1 MRAKSKQKILK
12 TVDKLKEYNE
22 TLKKFNGSSKYLF
35 DKILRECNKLVAEIE
50 AFDYSPEEHEA
61 LGEYKKLINAPEHD
75 ADLIK
80 KALDVFSQQIQEEK
94 ETYRVL
100 FLPYKYSMWD
110 SFASIFEA
118 AKEDK
123 NCEAYVMPIPY
134 YDRDREMNLT
144 EMHDES
150 GAYPDDIGIISWQD
164 NQVDEIDPD
173 VIFIHNPYDGN
184 NRVTSIHPKYY
195 TNKLVC
201 KDRVVIYVPYYVS
214 YTEDKEAA
222 VTMGGAEFYA
232 DHVITQSEWYKKR
245 FEQLIDDYKRTN
257 DEFNDLISSYDNGNK
272 FIVLGN
278 PKYDKIR
285 GLIKSEYPLRAD
297 WKEKLLDASGNKK
310 FTVLLD
316 TTFEVLTK
324 GRGKTLKKVE
334 EVIGFFENQKD
345 FALIWRPHP
354 LIKPTLRNM
363 CPELIPTY
371 VKLVDRC
378 KKLENCIF
386 DDTNDMHTAIAWSD
400 AFMGKYGSMIE
411 LYRVTKKPTIMLE
424 IGEKTN
430 FESDGIYD
438 EEGLRAKVSGCQVIR
453 EKDYGLG
460 NLIDFS
466 MKYHRDEE
474 GDGIN
479 QTDGKKIYDFA
490 IEAVRLK
497 NNFSDIN

>member
-1 MRAKSKQKILK
+1 MRAKDKHKILK
-12 TVDKLKEYNE
+12 TVDKLVEYNK
-22 TLKKFNGSSKYLF
+22 TLEKFRGSSKYLF
-35 DKILRECNKLVAEIE
+35 DKILRECNKLVDEIDISDCS
-50 AFDYSPEEHEA
+50 FEEHEA
-61 LGEYKKLINAPEHD
+61 LGEYKKLINSPEYD

-80 KALDVFSQQIQEEK
+80 KALDVFFQQIQEEN

-110 SFASIFEA
+110 SFESIFEA
-118 AKEDK
+118 AKEDE
-123 NCEAYVMPIPY
+123 NCETYVMPIPY
-134 YDRDREMNLT
+134 YDKDQEGNLT
-144 EMHDES
+144 EIHDES
-150 GAYPDDIGIISWQD
+150 GSYPDDVGIISWQD

-184 NRVTSIHPKYY
+184 NLVTSIHPKYY
-195 TNKLVC
+195 TNKLVR

-214 YTEDKEAA
+214 YTDDEGIS
-222 VTMGGAEFYA
+222 VFMGGAEYYT
-232 DHVITQSEWYKKR
+232 DYVIVQSEWYKEK
-245 FEQLIDDYKRTN
+245 FELEMIKYNILN
-257 DEFNDLISSYDNGNK
+257 DGNK

-285 GLIKSEYPLRAD
+285 SLNKYEYPLKDD
-297 WKEKLLDASGNKK
+297 WKEKLFDESGKQK

-324 GRGKTLKKVE
+324 GRVKTLKKVE
-334 EVIGFFENQKD
+334 EVIGFFEKQKD

-386 DDTNDMHTAIAWSD
+386 DDTNDMHTAMVWSD

-411 LYRVTKKPTIMLE
+411 LYRVAKKPTIMLE
-424 IGEKTN
+424 ISENAN
-430 FESDGIYD
+430 FEHDGKYD
-438 EEGLRAKVSGCQVIR
+438 EKDLQTKVSDCRVIR

-466 MKYHRDEE
+466 MKYHKNEE
-474 GDGIN
+474 KNVIKL
-479 QTDGKKIYDFA
+479 TDGKKIYDFA
-490 IEAVRLK
+490 IKAAK
-497 NNFSDIN
+497 IKMK

>member
-1 MRAKSKQKILK
+1 MRAKDKHKILK
-12 TVDKLKEYNE
+12 IVDKLVEYNE
-22 TLKKFNGSSKYLF
+22 TLEKFRGSSKYLF
-35 DKILRECNKLVAEIE
+35 DKILRECNKLVDEIDISDCS
-50 AFDYSPEEHEA
+50 FEEHEA
-61 LGEYKKLINAPEHD
+61 LGEYKKLINSPEYD

-80 KALDVFSQQIQEEK
+80 KALDVFFQQIQEEN

-110 SFASIFEA
+110 SFESIFEA
-118 AKEDK
+118 AKEDE
-123 NCEAYVMPIPY
+123 NCEIYVMPIPY
-134 YDRDREMNLT
+134 YDKDQEDNFT
-144 EMHDES
+144 EIHDES
-150 GAYPDDIGIISWQD
+150 GSYPDDVGIISWQD

-173 VIFIHNPYDGN
+173 VIFIHNPYDGTN
-184 NRVTSIHPKYY
+184 LLTSIHPKYY

-201 KDRVVIYVPYYVS
+201 KDRIVIYVPYYVS
-214 YTEDKEAA
+214 YTDDEGIS
-222 VTMGGAEFYA
+222 VFMGSAGYYT
-232 DHVITQSEWYKKR
+232 DYVIVQSEWYKEK
-245 FEQLIDDYKRTN
+245 FELEMLKHNILN
-257 DEFNDLISSYDNGNK
+257 DGNK

-285 GLIKSEYPLRAD
+285 SLNKYEYPLKDD
-297 WKEKLLDASGNKK
+297 WKEKLFDVSGDKK

-316 TTFEVLTK
+316 TTIEVLTK
-324 GRGKTLKKVE
+324 GKEKTLNKVE
-334 EVIGFFENQKD
+334 KVIDFFEKQKD

-378 KKLENCIF
+378 KNLDNCIF
-386 DDTNDMHTAIAWSD
+386 DDTNDMHTAMAWSD

-424 IGEKTN
+424 VGEKTN
-430 FESDGIYD
+430 FEINGKYD
-438 EEGLRAKVSGCQVIR
+438 EEGLRAKVSECQVIR

-466 MKYHRDEE
+466 MKYQRDEE
-474 GDGIN
+474 KDEIN

>member
-1 MRAKSKQKILK
+1 MRAKYKHKILK
-12 TVDKLKEYNE
+12 TVDKLVEYNK
-22 TLKKFNGSSKYLF
+22 TLEKFRGSSKYLF
-35 DKILRECNKLVAEIE
+35 DKILRECNKLVDEIDISDCSFE
-50 AFDYSPEEHEA
+50 QREA
-61 LGEYKKLINAPEHD
+61 LGEYKKLINSPEYD

-80 KALDVFSQQIQEEK
+80 KALDVFFQQIQEEN

-110 SFASIFEA
+110 SFESIFEA
-118 AKEDK
+118 AKEDE
-123 NCEAYVMPIPY
+123 NCETYVMPIPY
-134 YDRDREMNLT
+134 YDKDQEGNLT
-144 EMHDES
+144 EIHDES
-150 GAYPDDIGIISWQD
+150 GSYPDDVGIISWQD

-184 NRVTSIHPKYY
+184 NLVTSIHPKYY
-195 TNKLVC
+195 TNKLVR

-214 YTEDKEAA
+214 YTDDEGIS
-222 VTMGGAEFYA
+222 VFMGGAEYYT
-232 DHVITQSEWYKKR
+232 DYVIVQSEWYKEK
-245 FEQLIDDYKRTN
+245 FELEMIKYNILN
-257 DEFNDLISSYDNGNK
+257 DGNK

-285 GLIKSEYPLRAD
+285 SLNKYEYPLKDD
-297 WKEKLLDASGNKK
+297 WKEKLFDESGKQK

-316 TTFEVLTK
+316 TTFEVLIK
-324 GRGKTLKKVE
+324 GRVKTLKKVE
-334 EVIGFFENQKD
+334 EVIGFFEKQKD

-386 DDTNDMHTAIAWSD
+386 DDTNDMHTAMVWSD

-411 LYRVTKKPTIMLE
+411 LYRVAKKPTIILE
-424 IGEKTN
+424 ISENAN
-430 FESDGIYD
+430 FEPDGKYD
-438 EEGLRAKVSGCQVIR
+438 EKDLQTKVSDCRVIR

-466 MKYHRDEE
+466 MKYHKNEE
-474 GDGIN
+474 KNVIKL
-479 QTDGKKIYDFA
+479 TDGKKIYDFA
-490 IEAVRLK
+490 IKAAK
-497 NNFSDIN
+497 IKMK

>member
-1 MRAKSKQKILK
+1 MRAKDKQKILK
-12 TVDKLKEYNE
+12 TVDKLVEYNE

-35 DKILRECNKLVAEIE
+35 DKILRECNKLADEIDISDCSSE
-50 AFDYSPEEHEA
+50 QCEA
-61 LGEYKKLINAPEHD
+61 LGEYKKLINSPEHD

-80 KALDVFSQQIQEEK
+80 KELDVFFQQIQEEN

-118 AKEDK
+118 AKEDE
-123 NCEAYVMPIPY
+123 NCEVYVMPIPY
-134 YDRDREMNLT
+134 YDKDQEGNLT

-150 GAYPDDIGIISWQD
+150 ESYPDDVGIISWRG

-184 NRVTSIHPKYY
+184 NLVTSIHPDYY
-195 TNKLVC
+195 TNKLVRN
-201 KDRVVIYVPYYVS
+201 DRVVIYVPYYVS
-214 YTEDKEAA
+214 YTDDEGIS
-222 VTMGGAEFYA
+222 VFMGGAEYYT
-232 DHVITQSEWYKKR
+232 DYVIVQSEWYKEK
-245 FEQLIDDYKRTN
+245 FEFEMLKHNILN
-257 DEFNDLISSYDNGNK
+257 DGNK

-285 GLIKSEYPLRAD
+285 SLNKYEYPLRDD

-334 EVIGFFENQKD
+334 EVIGFFEKQKD

-378 KKLENCIF
+378 KNLDNCIF
-386 DDTNDMHTAIAWSD
+386 DDTNDMHTAMAWSD
-400 AFMGKYGSMIE
+400 ALGKYGSMIE
-411 LYRVTKKPTIMLE
+411 LYRVAKKPTIMLE
-424 IGEKTN
+424 VGEKTN
-430 FESDGIYD
+430 FEINGKYD
-438 EEGLRAKVSGCQVIR
+438 EEGLRAKVSRCQVIR

-466 MKYHRDEE
+466 MKYYRDEAE
-474 GDGIN
+474 DEIN
-479 QTDGKKIYDFA
+479 QTDGKRIYDFA
-490 IEAVRLK
+490 IKAAK
-497 NNFSDIN
+497 IKMK

>member
-1 MRAKSKQKILK
+1 MRAKDKQKILK
-12 TVDKLKEYNE
+12 TVDKLVEYNE
-22 TLKKFNGSSKYLF
+22 TLEKFRVSSKYLF
-35 DKILRECNKLVAEIE
+35 DKILRECNKLVDEIDISDCS
-50 AFDYSPEEHEA
+50 FEEHGA
-61 LGEYKKLINAPEHD
+61 LGEYKKLINSPEYD

-80 KALDVFSQQIQEEK
+80 KELDVFFQQIREEN

-110 SFASIFEA
+110 SFESIFEA
-118 AKEDK
+118 AKEDE

-134 YDRDREMNLT
+134 YDKDQEGNLI

-150 GAYPDDIGIISWQD
+150 GAYPDDVGIISWRE

-173 VIFIHNPYDGN
+173 VIFIHNPYDGI
-184 NRVTSIHPKYY
+184 NRLTSIHPDYY
-195 TNKLVC
+195 TNKLTG
-201 KDRVVIYVPYYVS
+201 KNRVVIYVPYYVS
-214 YTEDKEAA
+214 YTEDKEVV
-222 VTMGGAEFYA
+222 VTMGRAEFYS
-232 DHVITQSEWYKKR
+232 DYVIMQSEWYKKQ
-245 FEQLIDDYKRTN
+245 FEQILSDYKKS
-257 DEFNDLISSYDNGNK
+257 DDDLNDLIAFYDNGNK
-272 FIVLGN
+272 FVVLGN

-285 GLIKSEYPLRAD
+285 RLAKSEYPLRDD

-310 FTVLLD
+310 FTELLD
-316 TTFEVLTK
+316 TTIEVLKK
-324 GRGKTLKKVE
+324 GKQKTLKKVE
-334 EVIGFFENQKD
+334 EVIDFFEKQKD

-354 LIKPTLRNM
+354 LIKPTLRKM

-378 KKLENCIF
+378 KNLDNCIF
-386 DDTNDMHTAIAWSD
+386 DDTDDMHTAIAWSD

-430 FESDGIYD
+430 FESDGTYD
-438 EEGLRAKVSGCQVIR
+438 EEGLKAKVSKCQVIR

-466 MKYHRDEE
+466 MKYQRNEVEYD
-474 GDGIN
+474 IN
-479 QTDGKKIYDFA
+479 QTDGRKIYDFA
-490 IEAVRLK
+490 IKSAKLK
-497 NNFSDIN
+497 ME

>member
-12 TVDKLKEYNE
+12 TVDKLVEYNE
-22 TLKKFNGSSKYLF
+22 TLEKFRGSSKYFF
-35 DKILRECNKLVAEIE
+35 DKILCECNKLVDEIDISDCSSE
-50 AFDYSPEEHEA
+50 QCEA
-61 LGEYKKLINAPEHD
+61 LGEYKKLINSPEYD
-75 ADLIK
+75 MDLIK
-80 KALDVFSQQIQEEK
+80 KTLDVFFQQIQEEK
-94 ETYRVL
+94 ETYRIL

-110 SFASIFEA
+110 SLESIFEA
-118 AKEDK
+118 AKKDE

-134 YDRDREMNLT
+134 YDKDQDRNLA
-144 EMHDES
+144 EIHDES
-150 GAYPDDIGIISWQD
+150 GLYPDDVGIISWQD
-164 NQVDEIDPD
+164 NQIDEIDPD

-184 NRVTSIHPKYY
+184 NRLTSIHPDYY
-195 TNKLVC
+195 TNKLVRN
-201 KDRVVIYVPYYVS
+201 DRVVIYVPYYVS
-214 YTEDKEAA
+214 YTEDKEAM
-222 VTMGGAEFYA
+222 VNMGGAEFYA
-232 DHVITQSEWYKKR
+232 DYVIIQSEWYKKR

-257 DEFNDLISSYDNGNK
+257 DMLNDLIVSYDNGNK
-272 FIVLGN
+272 FVVLGN
-278 PKYDKIR
+278 PKYDKMKS
-285 GLIKSEYPLRAD
+285 LEKSEYPLRDD
-297 WKEKLLDASGNKK
+297 WKEKLLDESGNKK

-316 TTFEVLTK
+316 TTIEFFG
-324 GRGKTLKKVE
+324 GREKALRKVE
-334 EVIGFFENQKD
+334 EVIGFFEKQKD

-371 VKLVDRC
+371 VKLADRC

-386 DDTNDMHTAIAWSD
+386 DDTNDMHTAMAWSD

-430 FESDGIYD
+430 FEINGKYD

-466 MKYHRDEE
+466 KNYNRDEVAVE
-474 GDGIN
+474 ASH
-479 QTDGKKIYDFA
+479 TDGKKIYDFA
-490 IEAVRLK
+490 IKSAKLK
-497 NNFSDIN
+497 ME

>member
-1 MRAKSKQKILK
+1 MRAKDKHKILK
-12 TVDKLKEYNE
+12 TVDKLVEYNE
-22 TLKKFNGSSKYLF
+22 TLEKFRGSSKYLF
-35 DKILRECNKLVAEIE
+35 DKILRECNKLVDEIDISDCS
-50 AFDYSPEEHEA
+50 FEEHEA
-61 LGEYKKLINAPEHD
+61 LGEYKKLINSPEYD

-80 KALDVFSQQIQEEK
+80 KALDVFFQQIQEEN

-110 SFASIFEA
+110 SFESIFEA
-118 AKEDK
+118 AKEDE

-134 YDRDREMNLT
+134 YDKDQEGNLT

-150 GAYPDDIGIISWQD
+150 ESYPDDVGIISWQD

-214 YTEDKEAA
+214 YTDDEGILISI
-222 VTMGGAEFYA
+222 GGAEFYA
-232 DHVITQSEWYKKR
+232 DYVITQSEWYKKR
-245 FEQLIDDYKRTN
+245 FEQLVDDYKKKD
-257 DEFNDLISSYDNGNK
+257 DEINDLIVSYDNGNK
-272 FIVLGN
+272 FLVLGN

-285 GLIKSEYPLRAD
+285 SLNEYEYPLKDD
-297 WKEKLLDASGNKK
+297 WEEKLFDESDNKR
-310 FTVLLD
+310 FTILLD
-316 TTFEVLTK
+316 TTLEIL
-324 GRGKTLKKVE
+324 LKQREKMLDKIVD
-334 EVIGFFENQKD
+334 IIAFFEKND
-345 FALIWRPHP
+345 YLALIWRPHP
-354 LIKPTLRNM
+354 LIKPTLRKM

-378 KKLENCIF
+378 KNLNNCIF

-424 IGEKTN
+424 VGEKTN
-430 FESDGIYD
+430 FEINGKYD

-453 EKDYGLG
+453 EEDYGLG

-466 MKYHRDEE
+466 KNYNRDEVAVE
-474 GDGIN
+474 AN

-490 IEAVRLK
+490 IKSAKLK
-497 NNFSDIN
+497 ME

>member
-1 MRAKSKQKILK
+1 MRAKDKQKILK
-12 TVDKLKEYNE
+12 TVDKLVEYNK
-22 TLKKFNGSSKYLF
+22 TLEKYRGSSKYLF
-35 DKILRECNKLVAEIE
+35 DKILRECNKLVDEIDISDCS
-50 AFDYSPEEHEA
+50 FEEHEA
-61 LGEYKKLINAPEHD
+61 LGEYKKLINSPEYD
-75 ADLIK
+75 ADLVK
-80 KALDVFSQQIQEEK
+80 KALDVFFQQIQEEN
-94 ETYRVL
+94 EIYRVL

-118 AKEDK
+118 AKEDE

-134 YDRDREMNLT
+134 YDKDQEGNLT
-144 EMHDES
+144 EIHDES
-150 GAYPDDIGIISWQD
+150 ESYPDDVGIISWQD

-214 YTEDKEAA
+214 YTEDEGISIF
-222 VTMGGAEFYA
+222 MGGAEYYT
-232 DHVITQSEWYKKR
+232 DYVIVQSEWYKEK
-245 FEQLIDDYKRTN
+245 FELEMLKHNILN
-257 DEFNDLISSYDNGNK
+257 NGNK
-272 FIVLGN
+272 FVVLGN

-285 GLIKSEYPLRAD
+285 SLNKYEYPLKDD
-297 WKEKLLDASGNKK
+297 WKEKLFDESGKQK

-316 TTFEVLTK
+316 TTIEVLG
-324 GRGKTLKKVE
+324 GREKTLKKVE
-334 EVIGFFENQKD
+334 EVIGFFEKQKD
-345 FALIWRPHP
+345 FVLIWRPHP

-378 KKLENCIF
+378 KKLNNCIF
-386 DDTNDMHTAIAWSD
+386 DDTNDMHIAIAWSD

-430 FESDGIYD
+430 FESDGTYD
-438 EEGLRAKVSGCQVIR
+438 EEGLKAKVSKCQVIR

-466 MKYHRDEE
+466 KNYNRDEVAVE
-474 GDGIN
+474 AS

-490 IEAVRLK
+490 IKSAKLK
-497 NNFSDIN
+497 ME

>member
-1 MRAKSKQKILK
+1 MRAKDKHKILK
-12 TVDKLKEYNE
+12 TVDKLVEYNKSLE
-22 TLKKFNGSSKYLF
+22 KFRGSSKYLF
-35 DKILRECNKLVAEIE
+35 DKILRECNKLVDEIDISDCS
-50 AFDYSPEEHEA
+50 FEEHEA
-61 LGEYKKLINAPEHD
+61 LGEYKKLISSPEYD
-75 ADLIK
+75 ANLIK
-80 KALDVFSQQIQEEK
+80 KALDVFFQQIQEEN
-94 ETYRVL
+94 ETYRIL

-110 SFASIFEA
+110 SFESIFEA

-134 YDRDREMNLT
+134 YDKDQDRNLT

-150 GAYPDDIGIISWQD
+150 GSYPDDIGIISWQD

-184 NRVTSIHPKYY
+184 NLLTSIHPDYY
-195 TNKLVC
+195 TNKLTS
-201 KDRVVIYVPYYVS
+201 KNRIVIYVPYYVS
-214 YTEDKEAA
+214 YTDDEGIS
-222 VTMGGAEFYA
+222 VFMGGAEYYT
-232 DHVITQSEWYKKR
+232 DYVIVQSEWYKEK
-245 FEQLIDDYKRTN
+245 FELEMIKHNSLN
-257 DEFNDLISSYDNGNK
+257 DGNK
-272 FIVLGN
+272 FVVLGN

-285 GLIKSEYPLRAD
+285 SLNKYEYPLKDD
-297 WKEKLLDASGNKK
+297 WKEKLFDVSGDKK

-316 TTFEVLTK
+316 TTIEVLTK
-324 GRGKTLKKVE
+324 GKEKTLKKVE
-334 EVIGFFENQKD
+334 KVIDFFEKQKD

-354 LIKPTLRNM
+354 LIESTLRNM
-363 CPELIPTY
+363 YSELIPIY
-371 VKLVDRC
+371 IKLVERC
-378 KKLENCIF
+378 KNLDNCIF

-430 FESDGIYD
+430 FESDGTYD
-438 EEGLRAKVSGCQVIR
+438 EEGLKAKVSKCQVIR

-466 MKYHRDEE
+466 MKYQRDEVE
-474 GDGIN
+474 YDIN

-490 IEAVRLK
+490 IKSAKLK
-497 NNFSDIN
+497 ME

>member
-1 MRAKSKQKILK
+1 MRAKDKHKILK
-12 TVDKLKEYNE
+12 TVDKLVEYNK
-22 TLKKFNGSSKYLF
+22 TLEKFSSSSKYLF
-35 DKILRECNKLVAEIE
+35 DKILHECNKLIDEIDI
-50 AFDYSPEEHEA
+50 ADCSPEQHEA
-61 LGEYKKLINAPEHD
+61 LGEYKKLINSPEYD

-80 KALDVFSQQIQEEK
+80 KALDVFFQQIQEEN

-110 SFASIFEA
+110 SLESIFEA
-118 AKEDK
+118 AKKDE

-134 YDRDREMNLT
+134 YDKDQEGNFT

-150 GAYPDDIGIISWQD
+150 ESYPDDVGIIPWQD

-184 NRVTSIHPKYY
+184 NLVTSIHPKYY

-214 YTEDKEAA
+214 YTDDEG
-222 VTMGGAEFYA
+222 VSVFMGSAGYYT
-232 DHVITQSEWYKKR
+232 DYVIVQSEWYKEK
-245 FEQLIDDYKRTN
+245 FELEMIKHNILN
-257 DEFNDLISSYDNGNK
+257 DGNK

-285 GLIKSEYPLRAD
+285 SMNKYEYPLKDD
-297 WKEKLLDASGNKK
+297 WKEKLFDVSGDKK

-316 TTFEVLTK
+316 ATIEVLTK
-324 GRGKTLKKVE
+324 GKEKTLKKVE
-334 EVIGFFENQKD
+334 KVIDFFEKQKD

-354 LIKPTLRNM
+354 LIKSMLRNM
-363 CPELIPTY
+363 FPELVPEY
-371 VKLVDRC
+371 KKLVDRC
-378 KKLENCIF
+378 KNLDNCIF
-386 DDTNDMHTAIAWSD
+386 DDTNDMHTAIVWSD

-424 IGEKTN
+424 IGEKAN

-438 EEGLRAKVSGCQVIR
+438 EEGLKTKVSGCQVIR

-466 MKYHRDEE
+466 KNYNRDEVAVE
-474 GDGIN
+474 AS

-490 IEAVRLK
+490 IKAAK
-497 NNFSDIN
+497 IKMN

>member
-1 MRAKSKQKILK
+1 MRAKDKHKILK
-12 TVDKLKEYNE
+12 TVDKLVEYNK
-22 TLKKFNGSSKYLF
+22 TLEKFRGSSKYLF
-35 DKILRECNKLVAEIE
+35 DKILRECNKLVDEIDISDCSSE
-50 AFDYSPEEHEA
+50 QCEA
-61 LGEYKKLINAPEHD
+61 LGEYKKLINSPEYN

-80 KALDVFSQQIQEEK
+80 KALDVFFQQIQEEK

-110 SFASIFEA
+110 SFESIFEA
-118 AKEDK
+118 AKEDEI
-123 NCEAYVMPIPY
+123 CETYVMPIPY
-134 YDRDREMNLT
+134 YDKDQEGNLT
-144 EMHDES
+144 EIHDES
-150 GAYPDDIGIISWQD
+150 GSYSDDVGIISWQD

-184 NRVTSIHPKYY
+184 NLVTSIHPKYY
-195 TNKLVC
+195 TNKLVRN
-201 KDRVVIYVPYYVS
+201 DRVVIYVPYYVS
-214 YTEDKEAA
+214 YTDDEGIS
-222 VTMGGAEFYA
+222 VFMGGAEYYT
-232 DHVITQSEWYKKR
+232 DYVIVQSEWYKEK
-245 FEQLIDDYKRTN
+245 FELEMLKHNILN
-257 DEFNDLISSYDNGNK
+257 DGNK

-285 GLIKSEYPLRAD
+285 SLNKYEYPLRDD
-297 WKEKLLDASGNKK
+297 WEEKLLYKSGNKK

-316 TTFEVLTK
+316 TTIEVLTK
-324 GRGKTLKKVE
+324 GKEKTLKKVE
-334 EVIGFFENQKD
+334 EVINFFEKRD
-345 FALIWRPHP
+345 DLALIWRPHP
-354 LIKPTLRNM
+354 LIKATLRNM

-378 KKLENCIF
+378 KNLDNCIF
-386 DDTNDMHTAIAWSD
+386 DDTNDMHTAIVCSD

-430 FESDGIYD
+430 FEINGKYD

-474 GDGIN
+474 EDEIN

-490 IEAVRLK
+490 IKSAKLK
-497 NNFSDIN
+497 ME

>member
-1 MRAKSKQKILK
+1 MRAKDKQKILK
-12 TVDKLKEYNE
+12 TVDKLVEYNE
-22 TLKKFNGSSKYLF
+22 TLEKYRGSSKYFF
-35 DKILRECNKLVAEIE
+35 DKILCECNKLVDEIDISDCSSE
-50 AFDYSPEEHEA
+50 QCEA
-61 LGEYKKLINAPEHD
+61 LGEYKKLINSPEYD
-75 ADLIK
+75 ADLVK
-80 KALDVFSQQIQEEK
+80 KAFDVFFQQIQEEN

-118 AKEDK
+118 AKEDE

-134 YDRDREMNLT
+134 YDKDQEGNFT

-150 GAYPDDIGIISWQD
+150 ESYPDDIGIISWQG

-173 VIFIHNPYDGN
+173 VIFIHNPYDGIN
-184 NRVTSIHPKYY
+184 LLTSIHPDYY
-195 TNKLVC
+195 TDKLVC

-214 YTEDKEAA
+214 YTDDEEIS
-222 VTMGGAEFYA
+222 VFMGRAEYYT
-232 DHVITQSEWYKKR
+232 DYVIVQSEWYKEK
-245 FEQLIDDYKRTN
+245 FELEMLKHNIPKLW
-257 DEFNDLISSYDNGNK
+257 EK
-272 FIVLGN
+272 FVVLGN

-285 GLIKSEYPLRAD
+285 GLIKYEYPLRDD
-297 WKEKLLDASGNKK
+297 WKEKLFDVSGDKK

-316 TTFEVLTK
+316 TTIEVLTK
-324 GRGKTLKKVE
+324 GKEKTLKKVE
-334 EVIGFFENQKD
+334 EVIDFFEKQKD

-354 LIKPTLRNM
+354 LIKPTLRKM

-378 KKLENCIF
+378 KNLNNCIF

-424 IGEKTN
+424 IGDKTN

-438 EEGLRAKVSGCQVIR
+438 EKGLKTKVSDCQVIR

-466 MKYHRDEE
+466 MKYQRDEE
-474 GDGIN
+474 KDEVN

-497 NNFSDIN
+497 NNLSDIN

>member
-1 MRAKSKQKILK
+1 MRAKDKQKILK
-12 TVDKLKEYNE
+12 IVDKLVEYNE
-22 TLKKFNGSSKYLF
+22 TLEKYKISSKYLF
-35 DKILRECNKLVAEIE
+35 DKILRECNKLVDEIDI
-50 AFDYSPEEHEA
+50 ADCSPEQHEA
-61 LGEYKKLINAPEHD
+61 LGEYKKLINSPEYD
-75 ADLIK
+75 ADLVK
-80 KALDVFSQQIQEEK
+80 KALDVFFQQIQEEN
-94 ETYRVL
+94 ETYRIL

-110 SFASIFEA
+110 SFSSIFEV
-118 AKEDK
+118 AKEDE

-134 YDRDREMNLT
+134 YDKDQEGNLT

-150 GAYPDDIGIISWQD
+150 ESYPDDVGIISWQD

-214 YTEDKEAA
+214 YTEDEGISIF
-222 VTMGGAEFYA
+222 MGGAEYYT
-232 DHVITQSEWYKKR
+232 DYVIVQSEWYKEK
-245 FEQLIDDYKRTN
+245 FELEMLKHNILN
-257 DEFNDLISSYDNGNK
+257 NGNK
-272 FIVLGN
+272 FVVLGN

-285 GLIKSEYPLRAD
+285 SLNKYEYPLKDD
-297 WKEKLLDASGNKK
+297 WKEKLFDESGKQK

-316 TTFEVLTK
+316 TTIEVLG
-324 GRGKTLKKVE
+324 GREKTLKKVE
-334 EVIGFFENQKD
+334 EVIGFFEKQKD
-345 FALIWRPHP
+345 FVLIWRPHP

-378 KKLENCIF
+378 KNLDNCIF
-386 DDTNDMHTAIAWSD
+386 DDTNDMHTAMVWSD

-411 LYRVTKKPTIMLE
+411 LYRVAKKPTIMLE
-424 IGEKTN
+424 IIEKAN
-430 FESDGIYD
+430 FEPDGKYD
-438 EEGLRAKVSGCQVIR
+438 EKDLQTKVSDCRVIR

-466 MKYHRDEE
+466 MKYHRDEGKDE
-474 GDGIN
+474 IS

-490 IEAVRLK
+490 IKSAKLK
-497 NNFSDIN
+497 ME

>member
-1 MRAKSKQKILK
+1 MRAKDKQKILK
-12 TVDKLKEYNE
+12 TVDKLVEYNK
-22 TLKKFNGSSKYLF
+22 TLEKYRGSIKYLF
-35 DKILRECNKLVAEIE
+35 DKILCECNKLVDEIDISDCS
-50 AFDYSPEEHEA
+50 FEEHEA
-61 LGEYKKLINAPEHD
+61 LGEYKELINSPEYD
-75 ADLIK
+75 ADLVK
-80 KALDVFSQQIQEEK
+80 KVLDVFFQQIQEEN

-110 SFASIFEA
+110 SLASIFEA
-118 AKEDK
+118 AKEDE

-134 YDRDREMNLT
+134 YDKDQEGNLN

-150 GAYPDDIGIISWQD
+150 ESYPDDVGIISWQD

-184 NRVTSIHPKYY
+184 NLVTSIHPKYY

-214 YTEDKEAA
+214 YTDDEGIL
-222 VTMGGAEFYA
+222 VFMGGAEYYT
-232 DHVITQSEWYKKR
+232 DYVIVQSEWYKEK
-245 FEQLIDDYKRTN
+245 FELEMLKQNIPKLW
-257 DEFNDLISSYDNGNK
+257 EK
-272 FIVLGN
+272 FVVLGN

-285 GLIKSEYPLRAD
+285 SLTKYEYPVKDD

-316 TTFEVLTK
+316 TTIEILTK
-324 GRGKTLKKVE
+324 GKEKTLKKVE
-334 EVIGFFENQKD
+334 EVIDFFEKQKD
-345 FALIWRPHP
+345 FALVWRPHP
-354 LIKPTLRNM
+354 LIKPTLRKM

-378 KKLENCIF
+378 KNLDNCIF
-386 DDTNDMHTAIAWSD
+386 DDTNDMHTAMAWSD

-411 LYRVTKKPTIMLE
+411 LYRVAKKPTIMLE
-424 IGEKTN
+424 VGEKTN
-430 FESDGIYD
+430 FEINGKYD
-438 EEGLRAKVSGCQVIR
+438 EEGLRAKVSRCQVIR

-466 MKYHRDEE
+466 MKYYRDEAE
-474 GDGIN
+474 DEIN
-479 QTDGKKIYDFA
+479 QTDGKRIYDFA
-490 IEAVRLK
+490 IKAAK
-497 NNFSDIN
+497 IKMK

>member
-1 MRAKSKQKILK
+1 MRAKYKHKILK
-12 TVDKLKEYNE
+12 TVDKLVEYNK
-22 TLKKFNGSSKYLF
+22 TLEKFRGSSKYLF
-35 DKILRECNKLVAEIE
+35 DKILRECNKLVDEIDISDCSFE
-50 AFDYSPEEHEA
+50 QREA
-61 LGEYKKLINAPEHD
+61 LGEYKKLINSPEYD

-80 KALDVFSQQIQEEK
+80 KALDVFFQQIQEEN

-110 SFASIFEA
+110 SFESIFEA
-118 AKEDK
+118 AKEDE
-123 NCEAYVMPIPY
+123 NCETYVMPIPY
-134 YDRDREMNLT
+134 YDKDQEGNLT
-144 EMHDES
+144 EIHDES
-150 GAYPDDIGIISWQD
+150 GSYPDDVGIISWQD

-184 NRVTSIHPKYY
+184 NLVTSIHPKYY
-195 TNKLVC
+195 TNKLVR

-214 YTEDKEAA
+214 YTDDEGIS
-222 VTMGGAEFYA
+222 VFMGGAEYYT
-232 DHVITQSEWYKKR
+232 DYVIVQSEWYKEK
-245 FEQLIDDYKRTN
+245 FELEMIKYNILN
-257 DEFNDLISSYDNGNK
+257 DGNK

-285 GLIKSEYPLRAD
+285 SLNKYEYPLKDD
-297 WKEKLLDASGNKK
+297 WKEKLFDESGKQK

-316 TTFEVLTK
+316 TTFEVLIK
-324 GRGKTLKKVE
+324 GRVKTLKKVE
-334 EVIGFFENQKD
+334 EVIGFFEKQKD

-386 DDTNDMHTAIAWSD
+386 DDTNDMHTAMVWSD

-411 LYRVTKKPTIMLE
+411 LYRVAKKPTIMLE
-424 IGEKTN
+424 ISDNAN
-430 FESDGIYD
+430 FEPDGKYD
-438 EEGLRAKVSGCQVIR
+438 EKDLQTKVSDCRVIR

-466 MKYHRDEE
+466 MKYHKNEE
-474 GDGIN
+474 KNVIKL
-479 QTDGKKIYDFA
+479 TDGKKIYDFA
-490 IEAVRLK
+490 IKAAK
-497 NNFSDIN
+497 IKMK

>member
-1 MRAKSKQKILK
+1 MRAKDKQKILK
-12 TVDKLKEYNE
+12 TVDKLVEYNE
-22 TLKKFNGSSKYLF
+22 TLRKFRGSSKYLF
-35 DKILRECNKLVAEIE
+35 DKILRECNKLVDEIDISDCS
-50 AFDYSPEEHEA
+50 FEEHEA
-61 LGEYKKLINAPEHD
+61 LGEYKKLINSPEYD
-75 ADLIK
+75 ADLVK
-80 KALDVFSQQIQEEK
+80 KVLDVFFQQIQEEN

-110 SFASIFEA
+110 SFESIFEA
-118 AKEDK
+118 AKEDE

-134 YDRDREMNLT
+134 YDKDQEDNLT
-144 EMHDES
+144 EIHDES
-150 GAYPDDIGIISWQD
+150 GSYPDDIGIISWQD

-214 YTEDKEAA
+214 YAEDKEVM

-232 DHVITQSEWYKKR
+232 DYVITQSEQYKKR
-245 FEQLIDDYKRTN
+245 FEQLMDDYKKKD
-257 DEFNDLISSYDNGNK
+257 DELNDLIVSYDNGNK

-285 GLIKSEYPLRAD
+285 SLNKYEYPLRDD
-297 WKEKLLDASGNKK
+297 WKEKLFDESGNRK
-310 FTVLLD
+310 FTMMLDTTIEILLKKRKVLLD
-316 TTFEVLTK
+316 KIGDIIDF
-324 GRGKTLKKVE
+324 VE
-334 EVIGFFENQKD
+334 NHND
-345 FALIWRPHP
+345 LSLIWRPHP
-354 LIKPTLRNM
+354 LIKPRLVNS
-363 CPELIPTY
+363 CPELLTTY
-371 VKLVDRC
+371 NGLVNRC
-378 KKLENCIF
+378 KNLDNCIF
-386 DDTNDMHTAIAWSD
+386 DDTNDMHTAMAWSD

-430 FESDGIYD
+430 FESNGIYD
-438 EEGLRAKVSGCQVIR
+438 EEGLKTKVSDCQVTR

-466 MKYHRDEE
+466 MKYQRDEAE
-474 GDGIN
+474 DKIS

-490 IEAVRLK
+490 IKAAEMK
-497 NNFSDIN
+497 MN

>member
-1 MRAKSKQKILK
+1 MRAKDKQKILK
-12 TVDKLKEYNE
+12 TVDKLVEYNE

-35 DKILRECNKLVAEIE
+35 DKILRECNKLADEIDISDCSSE
-50 AFDYSPEEHEA
+50 QCEA
-61 LGEYKKLINAPEHD
+61 LGEYKKLINSPEHD

-80 KALDVFSQQIQEEK
+80 KELDVFFQQIQEEN

-118 AKEDK
+118 AKEDE
-123 NCEAYVMPIPY
+123 NCEVYVMPIPY
-134 YDRDREMNLT
+134 YDKDQEGNLT

-150 GAYPDDIGIISWQD
+150 ESYPDDVGIISWRG

-184 NRVTSIHPKYY
+184 NLVTSIHPDYY
-195 TNKLVC
+195 TNKLVRN
-201 KDRVVIYVPYYVS
+201 DRVVIYVPYYVS
-214 YTEDKEAA
+214 YTDDEGIS
-222 VTMGGAEFYA
+222 VFMGGAEYYT
-232 DHVITQSEWYKKR
+232 DYVIVQSEWYKEK
-245 FEQLIDDYKRTN
+245 FEFEMLKHNILN
-257 DEFNDLISSYDNGNK
+257 DGNK

-285 GLIKSEYPLRAD
+285 SLNKYEYPLRDD

-316 TTFEVLTK
+316 TTLEVLTK

-334 EVIGFFENQKD
+334 EVIGFFEKQKD

-378 KKLENCIF
+378 KNLDNCIF
-386 DDTNDMHTAIAWSD
+386 DDTNDMHTAMAWSD

-411 LYRVTKKPTIMLE
+411 LYRVAKKPTIMLE
-424 IGEKTN
+424 VGEKTN
-430 FESDGIYD
+430 FEINGKYD
-438 EEGLRAKVSGCQVIR
+438 EEGLRAKVSRCQVIR

-466 MKYHRDEE
+466 MKYYRDEAE
-474 GDGIN
+474 DEIN
-479 QTDGKKIYDFA
+479 QTDGKRIYDFA
-490 IEAVRLK
+490 IKAAK
-497 NNFSDIN
+497 IKMK

>member
-1 MRAKSKQKILK
+1 MRAKDKHKILK
-12 TVDKLKEYNE
+12 TVDKLVEYNKILE
-22 TLKKFNGSSKYLF
+22 KFRGSSKYLF
-35 DKILRECNKLVAEIE
+35 DKILHECNKLVDEI
-50 AFDYSPEEHEA
+50 DISDCSVEEHEV
-61 LGEYKKLINAPEHD
+61 LGEYNKLINSPEYD

-80 KALDVFSQQIQEEK
+80 KALDVFFQQIQEEN

-118 AKEDK
+118 AKEDE
-123 NCEAYVMPIPY
+123 NCEVYVMPIPY
-134 YDRDREMNLT
+134 YDKDQEGKLT
-144 EMHDES
+144 EIHDES
-150 GAYPDDIGIISWQD
+150 ESYPDDVGIISWQD

-173 VIFIHNPYDGN
+173 VIFIHNPYDRN
-184 NRVTSIHPKYY
+184 NLVTSIHPKYY

-214 YTEDKEAA
+214 YTDDEGIS
-222 VTMGGAEFYA
+222 VFMGRAEYYT
-232 DHVITQSEWYKKR
+232 DYVIVQSEWYKEK
-245 FEQLIDDYKRTN
+245 FEQILSDYKKS
-257 DEFNDLISSYDNGNK
+257 DDDLNDLIAFYDNGNK
-272 FIVLGN
+272 FVVLGN

-285 GLIKSEYPLRAD
+285 SLAKYEYPLRDD
-297 WKEKLLDASGNKK
+297 WKEKLFDASGNKK

-316 TTFEVLTK
+316 TTLEILLEKREKLLDKIVD
-324 GRGKTLKKVE
+324 
-334 EVIGFFENQKD
+334 IIAFFEKND
-345 FALIWRPHP
+345 YLALIWRPHP

-363 CPELIPTY
+363 CPELIPAY
-371 VKLVDRC
+371 VKLVELFDR
-378 KKLENCIF
+378 LDNCIF

-430 FESDGIYD
+430 FESDGKYD
-438 EEGLRAKVSGCQVIR
+438 EEGMKTKVSDCQVIR
-453 EKDYGLG
+453 EKDYGFG

-466 MKYHRDEE
+466 MKYQRDEVE
-474 GDGIN
+474 YDIN

-490 IEAVRLK
+490 IKSAKLK
-497 NNFSDIN
+497 ME

>member
-1 MRAKSKQKILK
+1 MRAKDKQKILK
-12 TVDKLKEYNE
+12 TVDKLVEYNK
-22 TLKKFNGSSKYLF
+22 TLEKFRGSSKYLF
-35 DKILRECNKLVAEIE
+35 DKILSECNKLVDEIDISDCSSE
-50 AFDYSPEEHEA
+50 QCEA
-61 LGEYKKLINAPEHD
+61 LGEYKKLINSPEYD

-80 KALDVFSQQIQEEK
+80 KALDVFFQQIQEK
-94 ETYRVL
+94 NETYRVL

-110 SFASIFEA
+110 SFESIFEA
-118 AKEDK
+118 AEEDR

-134 YDRDREMNLT
+134 YDKDQDRNLV

-150 GAYPDDIGIISWQD
+150 GSYPDDVGIISWQD

-201 KDRVVIYVPYYVS
+201 KDRVIIYVPYYVS
-214 YTEDKEAA
+214 YTDDEGIS
-222 VTMGGAEFYA
+222 VFMGSAEYYT
-232 DHVITQSEWYKKR
+232 DYVIVQSEWYKEK
-245 FEQLIDDYKRTN
+245 FELEMLKHNSLN
-257 DEFNDLISSYDNGNK
+257 DGNK
-272 FIVLGN
+272 FVVLGN

-285 GLIKSEYPLRAD
+285 SLNKYEYPLRAD
-297 WKEKLLDASGNKK
+297 WKEKLFDASGNKK
-310 FTVLLD
+310 FTILLD
-316 TTFEVLTK
+316 TTLEIMLEKREKLLDKIVD
-324 GRGKTLKKVE
+324 
-334 EVIGFFENQKD
+334 IIAFFEKND
-345 FALIWRPHP
+345 YLALIWRPHP
-354 LIKPTLRNM
+354 LIGPTLRNM

-371 VKLVDRC
+371 VKLVELFD
-378 KKLENCIF
+378 KLENCIF
-386 DDTNDMHTAIAWSD
+386 DDTNDMHTAMAWSD

-430 FESDGIYD
+430 FEINGKYD

-466 MKYHRDEE
+466 MKYHKDEE
-474 GDGIN
+474 GDEIN

-490 IEAVRLK
+490 IESAKLK
-497 NNFSDIN
+497 MK